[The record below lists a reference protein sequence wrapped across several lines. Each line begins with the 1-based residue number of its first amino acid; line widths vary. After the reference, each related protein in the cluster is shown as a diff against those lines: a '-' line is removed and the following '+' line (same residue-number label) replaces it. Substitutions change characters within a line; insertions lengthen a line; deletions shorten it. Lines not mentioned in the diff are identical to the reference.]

1 MYPKDLETREKVA
14 YPTMRNT
21 LSISCPLLPSFQTRR
36 MISNT
41 FLNSEKNEKN
51 EKNGNNNSTNIN
63 GNNSNNGNGNNGNQN
78 GSGTGTGNSDSR
90 KFSRTDSQFA
100 NMERNET
107 KVPVSLMLSILKDIF
122 SKLISEHP
130 IVLIIEEAHEMD
142 EFSWKLLLSLMK
154 MQMKSFILL
163 TQEPVQYL
171 INLYTAAGSESPIGK
186 ENLFVFIL
194 KIHIYN

>member
-63 GNNSNNGNGNNGNQN
+63 GNNGNNGNGNNGNQN

-186 ENLFVFIL
+186 
-194 KIHIYN
+194 KS